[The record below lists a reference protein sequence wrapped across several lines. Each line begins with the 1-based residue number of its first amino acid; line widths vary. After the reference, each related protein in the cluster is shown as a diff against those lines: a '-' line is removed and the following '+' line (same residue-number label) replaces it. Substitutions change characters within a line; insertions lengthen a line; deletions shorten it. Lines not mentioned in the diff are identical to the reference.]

1 MRYWCHQQQN
11 MVNGM
16 PAKTTS
22 FSQTLGNLRHGETL
36 SEIDG
41 LLTDALKASE
51 DTGKVSKV
59 TVTLTIKPNGRGTY
73 KIVDDIKSTLPKF
86 EREPTILCTDG
97 EQQLVRE
104 DPRQQKLKLEQV
116 EDDAPAELKK
126 LPEQSAPKLK
136 ALS

>member
-1 MRYWCHQQQN
+1 

-36 SEIDG
+36 TEIDG

-73 KIVDDIKSTLPKF
+73 KIVDDIKSTLP
-86 EREPTILCTDG
+86 
-97 EQQLVRE
+97 
-104 DPRQQKLKLEQV
+104 
-116 EDDAPAELKK
+116 
-126 LPEQSAPKLK
+126 
-136 ALS
+136 LS